1 MGSQKRPQESRGVLD
16 SNQIHKS
23 ANGHVQPLESRGGAG
38 SVGERVEGQDMS
50 QLLKPDQEILRTR
63 IRFAL
68 RRATGFVFDIDA
80 MLRKP
85 ELRARRI
92 GLWRDVATGELNSL
106 LDQLETEFQA
116 DAEHDEEERTVVL
129 RREELEALRR

>member
-1 MGSQKRPQESRGVLD
+1 
-16 SNQIHKS
+16 
-23 ANGHVQPLESRGGAG
+23 
-38 SVGERVEGQDMS
+38 MS
-50 QLLKPDQEILRTR
+50 YVLKPDQEILRAR

-92 GLWRDVATGELNSL
+92 GLWRDVATDELSSL
-106 LDQLETEFQA
+106 LDQLETEFQDSGSHDD
-116 DAEHDEEERTVVL
+116 DAERSVVI
-129 RREELEALRR
+129 RRQQPDSVRR

>member
-1 MGSQKRPQESRGVLD
+1 
-16 SNQIHKS
+16 
-23 ANGHVQPLESRGGAG
+23 
-38 SVGERVEGQDMS
+38 MS
-50 QLLKPDQEILRTR
+50 QLLTPHQEILRSR

-92 GLWRDVATGELNSL
+92 GLWRDIATGELNSL

-116 DAEHDEEERTVVL
+116 DAEHDDEERTVVL
-129 RREELEALRR
+129 SREELGALHR

>member
-1 MGSQKRPQESRGVLD
+1 
-16 SNQIHKS
+16 
-23 ANGHVQPLESRGGAG
+23 
-38 SVGERVEGQDMS
+38 MS
-50 QLLKPDQEILRTR
+50 YALSPNQEILRAR

-92 GLWRDVATGELNSL
+92 GLWRDVADDELSTL
-106 LDQLETEFQA
+106 LDQLETEFQM
-116 DAEHDEEERTVVL
+116 DAPSDDDSAERTIVI
-129 RREELEALRR
+129 RRQDLPDTHR

>member
-1 MGSQKRPQESRGVLD
+1 M
-16 SNQIHKS
+16 N
-23 ANGHVQPLESRGGAG
+23 
-38 SVGERVEGQDMS
+38 
-50 QLLKPDQEILRTR
+50 QLLTPDQEILRTR

-68 RRATGFVFDIDA
+68 RRVTGFVFDIDA

-85 ELRARRI
+85 KLRARRI

-116 DAEHDEEERTVVL
+116 DAEHDEEERTVVI
-129 RREELEALRR
+129 RPQEAHASRA

>member
-1 MGSQKRPQESRGVLD
+1 
-16 SNQIHKS
+16 
-23 ANGHVQPLESRGGAG
+23 
-38 SVGERVEGQDMS
+38 MS
-50 QLLKPDQEILRTR
+50 MSDLLKPHQEILRAR

-68 RRATGFVFDIDA
+68 RRATGFVFDVDA

-92 GLWRDVATGELNSL
+92 GLWRDIASEELSSL

-116 DAEHDEEERTVVL
+116 DPEPEPEGDARQTAAHPRPQPPA
-129 RREELEALRR
+129 R

>member
-1 MGSQKRPQESRGVLD
+1 MGVKKAPRKFVVALNY
-16 SNQIHKS
+16 NQIQI
-23 ANGHVQPLESRGGAG
+23 ATTATGQPLEGLEARVLPG
-38 SVGERVEGQDMS
+38 SAWRVKTMN

-92 GLWRDVATGELNSL
+92 GLWRDVATEELNSL

-116 DAEHDEEERTVVL
+116 DAEHDDEERTIVM
-129 RREELEALRR
+129 RREEMHALRR

>member
-1 MGSQKRPQESRGVLD
+1 MSDVLT
-16 SNQIHKS
+16 
-23 ANGHVQPLESRGGAG
+23 PR
-38 SVGERVEGQDMS
+38 
-50 QLLKPDQEILRTR
+50 QEILRAR

-85 ELRARRI
+85 EIRSRRI
-92 GLWRDVATGELNSL
+92 GLWRDVADDELSSL

-116 DAEHDEEERTVVL
+116 DFDDHDDAERTVVL
-129 RREELEALRR
+129 RRDDAHSPRP

>member
-1 MGSQKRPQESRGVLD
+1 M
-16 SNQIHKS
+16 NY
-23 ANGHVQPLESRGGAG
+23 A
-38 SVGERVEGQDMS
+38 
-50 QLLKPDQEILRTR
+50 LKPDQEILRAR

-92 GLWRDVATGELNSL
+92 GIWRDVASDELSSL

-116 DAEHDEEERTVVL
+116 DADPEDDDAERTVVIHRHEPDSA
-129 RREELEALRR
+129 RR

>member
-1 MGSQKRPQESRGVLD
+1 
-16 SNQIHKS
+16 
-23 ANGHVQPLESRGGAG
+23 
-38 SVGERVEGQDMS
+38 MS
-50 QLLKPDQEILRTR
+50 HLLTPDQEILRTR

-92 GLWRDVATGELNSL
+92 GLWRDVATEELNSL
-106 LDQLETEFQA
+106 LDQLETEFQV
-116 DAEHDEEERTVVL
+116 DPEHDDEERTVVI
-129 RREELEALRR
+129 RAQEFHAPQR

>member
-1 MGSQKRPQESRGVLD
+1 MT
-16 SNQIHKS
+16 
-23 ANGHVQPLESRGGAG
+23 
-38 SVGERVEGQDMS
+38 MS

-92 GLWRDVATGELNSL
+92 GLWRDVASDELNSL

-116 DAEHDEEERTVVL
+116 DVEHDDEEHTVVL
-129 RREELEALRR
+129 RRADLQAPR

>member
-1 MGSQKRPQESRGVLD
+1 
-16 SNQIHKS
+16 
-23 ANGHVQPLESRGGAG
+23 
-38 SVGERVEGQDMS
+38 MS
-50 QLLKPDQEILRTR
+50 QLLTPDQEILRTR

-80 MLRKP
+80 MLRRP

-92 GLWRDVATGELNSL
+92 GLWRDVATEELNSL

-116 DAEHDEEERTVVL
+116 DPEHDDEERTVVI
-129 RREELEALRR
+129 RPREADASRA

>member
-1 MGSQKRPQESRGVLD
+1 
-16 SNQIHKS
+16 
-23 ANGHVQPLESRGGAG
+23 
-38 SVGERVEGQDMS
+38 MS
-50 QLLKPDQEILRTR
+50 HLLTPDQEILRTR

-116 DAEHDEEERTVVL
+116 DAEHEEQARAAAPAADGASATRT
-129 RREELEALRR
+129 R

>member
-1 MGSQKRPQESRGVLD
+1 MND
-16 SNQIHKS
+16 
-23 ANGHVQPLESRGGAG
+23 
-38 SVGERVEGQDMS
+38 
-50 QLLKPDQEILRTR
+50 LLTPHQEILRNR

-85 ELRARRI
+85 ELRAKRI
-92 GLWRDVATGELNSL
+92 GLWRDVADGELSSL

-116 DAEHDEEERTVVL
+116 DAADNDDDAERTVVIH
-129 RREELEALRR
+129 RPQAGAPR

>member
-1 MGSQKRPQESRGVLD
+1 
-16 SNQIHKS
+16 
-23 ANGHVQPLESRGGAG
+23 
-38 SVGERVEGQDMS
+38 MS
-50 QLLKPDQEILRTR
+50 QLLKPDQEILRAR

-85 ELRARRI
+85 EMRSRRI
-92 GLWRDVATGELNSL
+92 GLWRDVADDELSSL

-116 DAEHDEEERTVVL
+116 DSEDDDAERTVVI
-129 RREELEALRR
+129 RRPEAESARR